1 MGEREQALA
10 GPLET
15 PAPPRRYKR
24 PASSPQT
31 SLAATSERCPCNS
44 VDRRLWSPAIDN
56 QSCARVG
63 GRGGTARGRGS
74 RLTFAP

>member
-1 MGEREQALA
+1 MGERERALA

-15 PAPPRRYKR
+15 PALPRRYKR

-31 SLAATSERCPCNS
+31 SLAATSERCPCNC
-44 VDRRLWSPAIDN
+44 VDRRLWSAAMDN

-63 GRGGTARGRGS
+63 GGTARGRGS
-74 RLTFAP
+74 VLTFAP